1 VRVPL
6 LAGNW
11 KMHKTVGEA
20 VELVTALKPLTADVP
35 GAEVAVCPTFTA
47 LAAVAEACRGSHI
60 LWGAQDVYWEA
71 KGAYTGEV
79 SPVML
84 KDLGCTYVIVGHS
97 ERRGRFGVPDEN
109 MTPNLMKVFGD
120 NDETV
125 ARKAQA
131 VFAHDMIP
139 IICVGETLPERER
152 GDTDAVVA
160 SQVEAALGALA
171 GELAAR
177 LVIAYEPVWAIG
189 TGKHCDPT
197 EANRVIGLIRR
208 TARARVGDAADS
220 LRVQYGGSVKADN
233 IAGFMAEPE
242 IDGGLV
248 GGASLEAEGFAALI
262 RVAAETAGR
271 RESQA

>member
-11 KMHKTVGEA
+11 KMNKTVAEA
-20 VELVTALKPLTADVP
+20 VTLVRDLKSALADAS
-35 GAEVAVCPTFTA
+35 GAEVAVCPPFTA
-47 LAAVAEACRGSHI
+47 LAAVADACRGSEI
-60 LWGAQDVYWEA
+60 AWGAQDIYWEEQ
-71 KGAYTGEV
+71 GAYTGEV

-84 KDLGCTYVIVGHS
+84 KDLGCAYVIVGHS
-97 ERRGRFGVPDEN
+97 ERRGRFGVPDKS

-131 VFAHDMIP
+131 VFAHEMTP

-152 GDTDAVVA
+152 AETDAVVA
-160 SQVEAALGALA
+160 GQVENALRPLA
-171 GELAAR
+171 GDQVAR

-189 TGKHCDPT
+189 TGKHCDAS
-197 EANRVIGLIRR
+197 EANRVIGLIRV
-208 TARARVGDAADS
+208 TARARFAEAADT

-248 GGASLEAEGFAALI
+248 GGASLEAGGFAALV
-262 RVAAETAGR
+262 RAAADTAR
-271 RESQA
+271 KRESGA

>member
-11 KMHKTVGEA
+11 KMNNTIGEA
-20 VELVTALKPLTADVP
+20 VDLVNALKPLV
-35 GAEVAVCPTFTA
+35 AEVSDAEIAVCPPFTA
-47 LAAVAEACRGSHI
+47 LAAVGQACQGSGI
-60 LWGAQDVYWEA
+60 VWGAQDVYWEEN
-71 KGAYTGEV
+71 GAYTGEV

-97 ERRGRFGVPDEN
+97 ERRGRFGSPDES

-131 VFAHDMIP
+131 VFAHEMIP

-152 GDTDAVVA
+152 GQTDAVVA
-160 SQVEAALGALA
+160 GQTEAALADLTS
-171 GELAAR
+171 EQVAR
-177 LVIAYEPVWAIG
+177 LVVAYEPVWAIG
-189 TGKHCDPT
+189 TGKQCDAA
-197 EANRVIGLIRR
+197 EANRVIGLIRS
-208 TARARVGDAADS
+208 TARGRAGDAADR
-220 LRVQYGGSVKADN
+220 LRIQYGGSVKSDN

-248 GGASLEAEGFAALI
+248 GGASLKAAEFAAL
-262 RVAAETAGR
+262 VKTAAATAAERGAK
-271 RESQA
+271 A